1 MSKFI
6 NDASTLPVTWTK
18 ADASGN
24 DNNCVELSSLDGA
37 VFLRDSK
44 NPTGPALCFTPSE
57 LSAFLTGAKAGDFDS
72 I

>member
-1 MSKFI
+1 VSKYI

-18 ADASGN
+18 ANASGN
-24 DNNCVELSSLDGA
+24 DSNCVELGSLDGA

-44 NPTGPALCFTPSE
+44 NPTGPALCFTPAE
-57 LSAFLTGAKAGDFDS
+57 LTAFLHGAKAGEFDN